1 MQQLKNYRQMPKTSD
16 LTKSPQVCAQL
27 AQDKA
32 RAAALLLQLRN
43 SRTVYVT
50 SGRPIRVN

>member
-32 RAAALLLQLRN
+32 RASALLLQLRN

-50 SGRPIRVN
+50 SSHPIRVN